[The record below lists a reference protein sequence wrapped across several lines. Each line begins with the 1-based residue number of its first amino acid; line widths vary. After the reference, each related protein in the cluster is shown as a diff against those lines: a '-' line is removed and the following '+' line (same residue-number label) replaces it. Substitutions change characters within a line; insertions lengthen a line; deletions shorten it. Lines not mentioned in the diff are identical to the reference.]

1 MNATFKNAL
10 QPVSCTRRSA
20 LGERRN

>member
-10 QPVSCTRRSA
+10 QPLSCTRRLA